1 MGFNMDKRW
10 ILILII
16 FLIGVAALYFV
27 VDTSNTVGKAVV
39 AVNTYTITVPE
50 TYNIENSETYLA
62 TVINRATGE
71 KITVED
77 NGKGNTTED
86 MYSIELIGVQSK
98 PNVTSIN
105 HTTEK
110 YRNTTLKTIYYEKSN
125 TINKISV
132 FTKFGHTFTITS
144 EKYKDIDTLNEN
156 TQFIFDS
163 LKQDYKK
170 TQD

>member
-16 FLIGVAALYFV
+16 FLVGVAALYFV

-77 NGKGNTTED
+77 VGKGNDVDD
-86 MYSIELIGVQSK
+86 MYEQELTDIQSAS
-98 PNVTSIN
+98 NVTTIN

-110 YRNTTLKTIYYEKSN
+110 YKNTTLKTIYYEKSN
-125 TINKISV
+125 KINKISV

-144 EKYKDIDTLNEN
+144 EKYKDIDTLNEK
-156 TQFIFDS
+156 THFILDS

-170 TQD
+170 SQD

>member
-1 MGFNMDKRW
+1 MDKRW

-16 FLIGVAALYFV
+16 FLVGVAALYFV

-77 NGKGNTTED
+77 VGKGND
-86 MYSIELIGVQSK
+86 VDDR
-98 PNVTSIN
+98 NSIN
-105 HTTEK
+105 PFDAPTPLSVKDNNDE
-110 YRNTTLKTIYYEKSN
+110 NNMDTISYPKPE
-125 TINKISV
+125 
-132 FTKFGHTFTITS
+132 
-144 EKYKDIDTLNEN
+144 
-156 TQFIFDS
+156 
-163 LKQDYKK
+163 
-170 TQD
+170 